1 LAQVFVDFV
10 RLVFVECHRAS
21 DRAL

>member
-10 RLVFVECHRAS
+10 RLVFIECHRAS